1 VPSIGP
7 AELVLVFIIALVVL
21 GPKRLPE
28 VGRQIGRAVR
38 EFRTATSQIRSEMGV
53 DDIAADV
60 RDIRKTVGV
69 DGITR
74 DLKRDVD
81 EAKGAF
87 RIDTGTPGAAASP
100 AGETQDGAGTA
111 TPAAKPAPDSTV
123 AGAAPATSGDASLTA
138 AVGALFSGPAAADA
152 PAAAE
157 RPEPPAPSAPDVPT
171 APDAD

>member
-1 VPSIGP
+1 MPSIGP

-38 EFRTATSQIRSEMGV
+38 EFRSATSQIRSEMGV

-69 DGITR
+69 DGMTR
-74 DLKRDVD
+74 DVKRDVD

-100 AGETQDGAGTA
+100 AGATRSDDGAAPPETA
-111 TPAAKPAPDSTV
+111 TPAPGTAE
-123 AGAAPATSGDASLTA
+123 AGAAAQ
-138 AVGALFSGPAAADA
+138 
-152 PAAAE
+152 
-157 RPEPPAPSAPDVPT
+157 RR
-171 APDAD
+171 